1 LISPYYFDLDVY
13 ILSSADTGRRYHI
26 SRERQD
32 DFAAQSQN
40 KAEAAQKQGKF
51 VNEIIPVVVNGQTIS
66 QDDGIR
72 AGATAAS
79 LAKLKP
85 VFKGDGTT
93 HAGNAS
99 QLTDG
104 AAAVILARRS
114 VAKSLGLPILG
125 KVVSVTTIGVPPRV
139 SQFSIAC
146 VCEARSAEETPL

>member
-1 LISPYYFDLDVY
+1 MISPYYFYLAVHIVSPTDIGY
-13 ILSSADTGRRYHI
+13 RYHI

-32 DFAAQSQN
+32 EFAARSQN

-51 VNEIIPVVVNGQTIS
+51 VDEIIPVIVNGQTVS

-85 VFKGDGTT
+85 VFKSDGTT

-139 SQFSIAC
+139 RHLSNCAYTYS
-146 VCEARSAEETPL
+146 

>member
-1 LISPYYFDLDVY
+1 MAALLTT
-13 ILSSADTGRRYHI
+13 SSCGRYQIPRA
-26 SRERQD
+26 RQD
-32 DFAAQSQN
+32 EFAAHSQN

-51 VNEIIPVVVNGQTIS
+51 VDEIIPVTVNGQTIS

-85 VFKGDGTT
+85 VFKADGTT

-104 AAAVILARRS
+104 AAAVILARRC

-125 KVVSVTTIGVPPRV
+125 KVVGVTTIGVPPRV
-139 SQFSIAC
+139 CPFSSTLS
-146 VCEARSAEETPL
+146 ELG